1 MSKPI
6 FTHQNELRDFFGFTH
21 DSRGFWRA
29 DTLRREEAENTM
41 DLDGAE
47 LIVMWAPTLY
57 KADAQKNMM
66 FQYAHVQGTRA
77 RRARYR
83 VLAPAS
89 TPFDN
94 LPFGLDSSHM
104 EMLSA
109 NPPLHLGL
117 SDTTWLTMDVI
128 DGEVNGL
135 AVGDFEQ
142 ASRLFFHADT
152 STLYSHMI
160 SYLQAQ
166 SDDELNKG
174 KQFLQRHHQSEF
186 DELWKEFAKTRA
198 RLAERYEAPMRNIL
212 MAQTSNILRDQPNAD
227 IQYTMTKA
235 FSKRILGQ
243 GADFWTLAEKHRNS
257 KEPDSAWIQRT
268 VNGSQPERIAKFDPH
283 TQFWQLVDDKHDKEN
298 E

>member
-1 MSKPI
+1 MSKSV
-6 FTHQNELRDFFGFTH
+6 FTHQNELRDFFGFTR
-21 DSRGFWRA
+21 DTRGNWKSTQR
-29 DTLRREEAENTM
+29 TETAENEM
-41 DLDGAE
+41 GLDGAE
-47 LIVMWAPTLY
+47 LVIMWAPTLY

-66 FQYAHVQGTRA
+66 FQYAHVQSTRA

-94 LPFGLDSSHM
+94 LPFALDSSHM

-109 NPPLHLGL
+109 NPPFHLGL

-142 ASRLFFHADT
+142 ASRLFFDAST

-166 SDDELNKG
+166 SDDELGKG
-174 KQFLQRHHQSEF
+174 KQFLQRHHKREF
-186 DELWKEFAKTRA
+186 DELWKEFAKTRMA
-198 RLAERYEAPMRNIL
+198 LAERYEAPMRNIL
-212 MAQTSNILRDQPNAD
+212 MAQTANILRDLPDAD
-227 IQYTMTKA
+227 IQYTLTKA
-235 FSKRILGQ
+235 FSKRLLSQ
-243 GADFWTLAEKHRNS
+243 GTDFWALAEKHRQKDGS
-257 KEPDSAWIQRT
+257 TSAWIKRS
-268 VNGSQPERIAKFDPH
+268 VNGSQPELIAKFDSQ
-283 TQFWQLVDDKHDKEN
+283 TQFWHLVDQEHDQDE
-298 E
+298 